1 MLKVLGIESSCDDTS
16 AGVVTSNREILSN
29 IIVSQHDQHKPFLGV
44 VPEIAARA
52 HLDNMDYCVKNALDQ
67 ANLTLDDI
75 DAISVTVGPGLIGG
89 LIVGMMYGQG
99 LSNVAKKKLIYINHL
114 EGHILTARLANQDL
128 SYPYLALL
136 ISGGHSEFVYV
147 KGTGNYQ
154 VIGRTLDDSVGEC
167 IDKVAKML
175 DLGYPGGPVVE
186 KMALS
191 GDHTKYPLP
200 IPMLKSD
207 NLDLSF
213 SGLKTAAR
221 LLIQDLLKQMPL
233 EDFVNDVCASL
244 QYSIARSLVLKTKKA
259 IQELNLQTNFALT
272 GGVACNLYLQA
283 ELQKAIAPVKLITSP
298 KELCTDNAAMIA
310 WAGIERIQ
318 AGFDNHNYSLN
329 AQMRL

>member
-16 AGVVTSNREILSN
+16 ASVVVSNREILSN
-29 IIVSQHDQHKPFLGV
+29 IIVSQHSQHKPYQGV

-52 HLDNMDYCVKNALDQ
+52 HLDNMDYCVKRALEESGV
-67 ANLTLDDI
+67 TLLDI

-99 LSNVAKKKLIYINHL
+99 LSHVANKKLIYINHL
-114 EGHILTARLANQDL
+114 EGHILTARLVNQDL
-128 SYPYLALL
+128 EYPYLTLL

-147 KGTGNYQ
+147 KGPGDYE

-175 DLGYPGGPVVE
+175 GLGYPGGPAVE

-191 GDHTKYPLP
+191 GDYKKYPLP
-200 IPMLKSD
+200 IPMLKND
-207 NLDLSF
+207 NLNLSF

-221 LLIQDLLKQMPL
+221 LLIQELSKQMPI
-233 EDFVNDVCASL
+233 EDFVNDVCSSL
-244 QYSIARSLVLKTKKA
+244 QYSIVKSLVLKSKKA
-259 IQELNLQTNFALT
+259 IQEIALQTNLVLA
-272 GGVACNLYLQA
+272 GGVACNLYIQS
-283 ELQKAIAPVKLITSP
+283 ELQKAISPIRLITSP
-298 KELCTDNAAMIA
+298 KVLCTDNAAMIA

-318 AGFDNHNYSLN
+318 AGLDNHKYSLN
-329 AQMRL
+329 AQMSL

>member
-16 AGVVTSNREILSN
+16 ASIVTSDRKILSN
-29 IIVSQHDQHKPFLGV
+29 IIVSQHDQHKPYLGV

-52 HLDNMDYCVKNALDQ
+52 HLDNMDYCIKSALEQ
-67 ANLTLDDI
+67 ASLTLADI

-99 LSNVAKKKLIYINHL
+99 LSHVAKKRFVYINHL
-114 EGHILTARLANQDL
+114 EGHILTARLANENL
-128 SYPYLALL
+128 EYPYLALL

-147 KGTGNYQ
+147 KGVGDYQ

-167 IDKVAKML
+167 IDKVAKMMN
-175 DLGYPGGPVVE
+175 LGYPGGPVVE

-191 GDHTKYPLP
+191 GDHKKYPLP

-207 NLDLSF
+207 NCDLSF

-233 EDFVNDVCASL
+233 KDFVNDVCASL

-259 IQELNLQTNFALT
+259 IQEINLQTNFALA

-283 ELQKAIAPVKLITSP
+283 ELQKAIAPVQLITSP
-298 KELCTDNAAMIA
+298 KVLCTDNAAMIA

-318 AGFDNHNYSLN
+318 AGLDGQKRSLN

>member
-16 AGVVTSNREILSN
+16 ASVVADNRRILSN
-29 IIVSQHDQHKPFLGV
+29 IIMSQHAEHKPYQGV

-52 HLDNMDYCVKNALDQ
+52 HLDNVDCCVKMALEE
-67 ANLTLDDI
+67 AGLTLNSI

-99 LSNVAKKKLIYINHL
+99 LSHVAKKKLVYINHL
-114 EGHILTARLANQDL
+114 EGHILTARLTNQDL
-128 SYPYLALL
+128 EYPYLALL

-147 KGTGNYQ
+147 KNTGNYE
-154 VIGRTLDDSVGEC
+154 VIGFTLDDSVGEC

-175 DLGYPGGPVVE
+175 GLGYPGGPLVE

-200 IPMLKSD
+200 VPMLKND
-207 NLDLSF
+207 NLNLSF

-221 LLIQDLLKQMPL
+221 LLIQDLFKQAPI

-244 QYSIARSLVLKTKKA
+244 QYSIVRSLALKSKKA
-259 IQELNLQTNFALT
+259 VQELDLQTNVVLA
-272 GGVACNLYLQA
+272 GGVACNLYIQS
-283 ELQKAIAPVKLITSP
+283 EIQKAISPLRLITSP
-298 KELCTDNAAMIA
+298 KVLCTDNAAMIA

-318 AGFDNHNYSLN
+318 AGLDDRKYSLN

>member
-16 AGVVTSNREILSN
+16 ASVVTSDRKILSN
-29 IIVSQHDQHKPFLGV
+29 IIVSQHEQHRPYLGV

-52 HLDNMDYCVKNALDQ
+52 HLDNMDYCVKSALER
-67 ANLTLDDI
+67 ANLTLDEI

-99 LSNVAKKKLIYINHL
+99 LSHIVKKKLLHINHL
-114 EGHILTARLANQDL
+114 EGHILTARLANKDL
-128 SYPYLALL
+128 DYPYLALL
-136 ISGGHSEFVYV
+136 ISGGHSEFIYV
-147 KGTGNYQ
+147 KGTGDYQ

-167 IDKVAKML
+167 IDKVAKRL

-207 NLDLSF
+207 NCDLSF

-221 LLIQDLLKQMPL
+221 LLIQDLLTQMRL
-233 EDFVNDVCASL
+233 EEFVNDVCASL
-244 QYSIARSLVLKTKKA
+244 QYSIVRSLVLKTKKA
-259 IQELNLQTNFALT
+259 IQELNLRTNLALA
-272 GGVACNLYLQA
+272 GGVACNLYFQS
-283 ELQKAIAPVKLITSP
+283 ELQKAISPVKLITSP

-318 AGFDNHNYSLN
+318 VGLDDQKHSLN